1 MALVGEGGQGSPEGQ
16 PWLGRRQRDRVPQ
29 RGGRHREPPVLPT
42 VHSADTCQIPPSPD
56 GAEPPLPVLE
66 LPGVWGPCGP
76 QPPPSAR
83 RLTPLSLG
91 FQQTFPVAL
100 PPSPAWPPL
109 RQEGLR
115 LFSRHAACTYSVWIS
130 HLLPLQGTNFRDG
143 QGVCVN
149 LTPVLSICI
158 FKTCM
163 WWIP

>member
-1 MALVGEGGQGSPEGQ
+1 MSWVQAVVGPGASLGKNRLNSTSPELGEGSELGQAGRSAAAGCACCEGGQGSPEGQ
-16 PWLGRRQRDRVPQ
+16 PWLGRWQRDRVPQ

-100 PPSPAWPPL
+100 PPSPA
-109 RQEGLR
+109 
-115 LFSRHAACTYSVWIS
+115 
-130 HLLPLQGTNFRDG
+130 
-143 QGVCVN
+143 
-149 LTPVLSICI
+149 
-158 FKTCM
+158 
-163 WWIP
+163 